1 LTPTARERHTNGDV
15 VVLINVAE
23 LLRMLD

>member
-1 LTPTARERHTNGDV
+1 LTPTARERYRNGDV

>member
-1 LTPTARERHTNGDV
+1 LTPTARERHSNGDV

-23 LLRMLD
+23 LLRMLE

>member
-1 LTPTARERHTNGDV
+1 LTPTARERQQNGDV

-23 LLRMLD
+23 LLHMLD

>member
-1 LTPTARERHTNGDV
+1 LTPTARERHSNGDV

-23 LLRMLD
+23 LLSMLE